1 MIDLD
6 GQPYSLPPTTGGRE
20 VLVLAFLGNGCPTAK
35 AAEDVLIELQS
46 AYGPRGVQLVA
57 INPNNPFLS
66 PPDTLREMAKR
77 SDGKGYNFPY
87 VKDPDGSAARSYG
100 ITRTPEIVVLDAEGK
115 VRYRGRVMDAR
126 DPARAHR
133 QDLQEALDDLLAG
146 EEVEVPETEA
156 FGCAIV
162 W

>member
-6 GQPYSLPPTTGGRE
+6 GQPYSLPSAGGRE
-20 VLVLAFLGNGCPTAK
+20 LLVLAFLGNGCPTAK
-35 AAEDVLIELQS
+35 SCEDVLIDLQAS
-46 AYGPRGVQLVA
+46 YGPRGVRLVA
-57 INPNNPFLS
+57 INPNNPYLS
-66 PPDTLREMAKR
+66 PPDTLLEMAR
-77 SDGKGYNFPY
+77 RRALKGFNFPY

-100 ITRTPEIVVLDAEGK
+100 VTRTPEIVVLDGDRR

-126 DPARAHR
+126 DPARARR

-156 FGCAIV
+156 FGCSIV